1 MDIEKHPEVISLSFL
16 EFHIFQNS
24 REHMNDFIRHG
35 KYVHIDHVDL
45 LETRMFGAENSENSH
60 GKSTR

>member
-24 REHMNDFIRHG
+24 MEHMNDVIRHG
-35 KYVHIDHVDL
+35 NYVHIDHIDL

-60 GKSTR
+60 EISTR